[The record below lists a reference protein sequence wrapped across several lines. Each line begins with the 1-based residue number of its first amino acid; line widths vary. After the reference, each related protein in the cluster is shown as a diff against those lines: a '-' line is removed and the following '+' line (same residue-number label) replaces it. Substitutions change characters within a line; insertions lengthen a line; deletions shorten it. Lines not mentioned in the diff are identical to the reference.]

1 MASED
6 IKKLI
11 KKSVDVKVQQIG
23 FVQDEIVIADDDKSF
38 YDEAIEKIERH
49 VFEQIEDV
57 NRSFAD
63 IQTAYQNRI
72 DSPCRTDLFWR
83 YVGSVTVGS
92 EKPITT
98 NYFLCTKLKVTP
110 YSNNVGIG
118 TTTVA
123 TPTMIKLNSN
133 GTLSTVNLESEFAF
147 DRRDFYGLKYYE
159 EPFNEDIG
167 NSLIGSFIGT
177 CSIGSTE
184 ITIMNLTDNNT
195 KYEPGQIISR
205 CTKDGVLLLD
215 PVKITEVGIGTLPV
229 NLNPVGIASTQATV
243 NILKTNVAMGN
254 SATAPE
260 PDNSLVSF
268 RVIADPDDFL
278 EGTKKYQIP
287 FEKDPFNDQVISIA
301 TTSNIGAGKSVYLVQ
316 NGVTTKQDEWNT
328 GDAFKRNSDFEQYIF
343 EPEVGP
349 GRIYFTLGFD
359 EKPILLNGDDAEEG
373 DFRTNTG
380 GMPGPLTLP
389 PFYESLPSCSSAI
402 DDAITDTLGIS
413 STKET
418 ALTSN
423 DSVNQTLL
431 VASNALR
438 SQRNNISLKIFGMRK
453 ILGNENGDID
463 TFDGLNSILEDPT
476 IFDVIDD

>member
-11 KKSVDVKVQQIG
+11 KKSVDVKKQQIG

-63 IQTAYQNRI
+63 VQTAYQDRI

-83 YVGSVTVGS
+83 YVGFSS
-92 EKPITT
+92 QPQDQ
-98 NYFLCTKLKVTP
+98 YFFTCTKLKVTP
-110 YSNNVGIG
+110 YNNVGFG
-118 TTTVA
+118 STTGGIPTV
-123 TPTMIKLNSN
+123 IKLNSD
-133 GTLSTVNLESEFAF
+133 GSTTTVNLENEFAF

-159 EPFNEDIG
+159 EPFNEDID

-205 CTKDGVLLLD
+205 CTKAGVLIFD

-229 NLNPVGIASTQATV
+229 NLEPVGIDSTQATV
-243 NILKTNVAMGN
+243 NIIKTNVAMGN

-268 RVIADPDDFL
+268 RVIADPEEFL
-278 EGTKKYQIP
+278 KGRKKFQIS
-287 FEKDPFNDQVISIA
+287 FEKDPFNDQLISIA

-316 NGVTTKQDEWNT
+316 NGVTKKQDEWDT

-359 EKPILLNGDDAEEG
+359 EKPIRLDGSDAEEG
-373 DFRTNTG
+373 DTRTKSGDFPAETDIN
-380 GMPGPLTLP
+380 
-389 PFYESLPSCSSAI
+389 PFYDSLNSCSSAI
-402 DDAITDTLGIS
+402 DDAITNTLGIS

-418 ALTSN
+418 SLISN

-438 SQRNNISLKIFGMRK
+438 EQRNQISLRIFGMRK
-453 ILGNENGDID
+453 LLGSENGDID
-463 TFDGLNSILEDPT
+463 TQDTLGSILEDPT